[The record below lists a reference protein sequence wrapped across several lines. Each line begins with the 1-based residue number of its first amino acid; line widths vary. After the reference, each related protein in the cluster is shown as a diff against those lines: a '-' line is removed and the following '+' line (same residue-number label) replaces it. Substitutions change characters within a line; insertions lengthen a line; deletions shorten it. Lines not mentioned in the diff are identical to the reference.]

1 MTRTRFQHE
10 MNRAAAMRAAGDRP
24 DYWSGYE
31 RGLRRAYHG
40 ERFGTT
46 EEHNL
51 WLSQADSDDE
61 QRRERGQGYRD
72 GLATG
77 GVR

>member
-1 MTRTRFQHE
+1 MNKSQFERE
-10 MNRAAAMRAAGDRP
+10 MHRAAAMRAAGDRP
-24 DYWSGYE
+24 DYWDGYE

-40 ERFGTT
+40 ERFGSP
-46 EEHNL
+46 EEHGL